1 MKKYFPF
8 VTSIGFLII
17 IVFLWDYI
25 KLPYNNENEIVGK
38 YFYQKYNPLNETIR
52 FILFLILPCLIYLFG
67 YLKFNKNTLS
77 ISPSHKNYFLKK
89 IYKYQEDPLK
99 KYFLFFVILIT
110 IEFFLVDFEA
120 FTLGGLDIF
129 HDSTFLIPPLN
140 FLNKNELFQG
150 TLYDY
155 GLIGNNIGLILNF
168 FTGYYSAG
176 GITLVKLLLVF
187 GNKFLLILISKK
199 IILHVFL
206 NKNLK
211 KALFIVFTFL
221 IISLPDYY
229 DLNSYFSP
237 RHFLYLTFIFFLGT
251 TLCSSNYLKLKFF
264 LIGNFSVLSI
274 LWWYDIGAYTNA
286 LIVLLIIFLLI
297 HKEKENLFSLLLG
310 ILFGWTLFHLILP
323 SGEYNEF
330 FFQLKFVYSGIHEY
344 ILGIEYPKPFSAK
357 SGRWTKA
364 LVLLY
369 ITGLMLV
376 HLTFSKKF
384 YVDYKTKI
392 FIILTYISSI
402 LVFKSALMRSDS
414 YHIKYS
420 SGLYTFTFIL
430 ITLLFLFQ
438 RLPIFSVIK
447 NTFMNL
453 NKTQSNK
460 VMLSLFM
467 TGSIFFLGGLSILT
481 ANSSLV
487 KNIHNFINVKN
498 NIKNLVQADDQL
510 HLNKNYLSVIN
521 YYKKISKS
529 DQCVQIISDDL
540 SFAYLL
546 KKPTCTQFFSP
557 ASVISG
563 YTEDRFIEQLKISS
577 PNFILYESPNNILKN
592 QLNMPKALQYI
603 NLKYSFFEN
612 YNGYIFYKINA
623 EK

>member
-1 MKKYFPF
+1 M
-8 VTSIGFLII
+8 
-17 IVFLWDYI
+17 
-25 KLPYNNENEIVGK
+25 
-38 YFYQKYNPLNETIR
+38 
-52 FILFLILPCLIYLFG
+52 
-67 YLKFNKNTLS
+67 
-77 ISPSHKNYFLKK
+77 
-89 IYKYQEDPLK
+89 
-99 KYFLFFVILIT
+99 
-110 IEFFLVDFEA
+110 
-120 FTLGGLDIF
+120 
-129 HDSTFLIPPLN
+129 
-140 FLNKNELFQG
+140 
-150 TLYDY
+150 
-155 GLIGNNIGLILNF
+155 
-168 FTGYYSAG
+168 
-176 GITLVKLLLVF
+176 
-187 GNKFLLILISKK
+187 
-199 IILHVFL
+199 HVFL

-211 KALFIVFTFL
+211 KILFIVFTFL
-221 IISLPDYY
+221 VISLPDYY

-251 TLCSSNYLKLKFF
+251 TLCSKNYLKLKFF
-264 LIGNFSVLSI
+264 FIGNFSVLSI

-323 SGEYNEF
+323 SGEYKEF

-481 ANSSLV
+481 ANS
-487 KNIHNFINVKN
+487 
-498 NIKNLVQADDQL
+498 
-510 HLNKNYLSVIN
+510 
-521 YYKKISKS
+521 
-529 DQCVQIISDDL
+529 
-540 SFAYLL
+540 
-546 KKPTCTQFFSP
+546 
-557 ASVISG
+557 G
-563 YTEDRFIEQLKISS
+563 
-577 PNFILYESPNNILKN
+577 
-592 QLNMPKALQYI
+592 
-603 NLKYSFFEN
+603 
-612 YNGYIFYKINA
+612 
-623 EK
+623 